1 MFSTIRNT
9 LVTGPRQ
16 RNVAL
21 AEFLT
26 NNGKHFRQILSVEK
40 AQVQSGNE
48 SIHEAWFGRTWPTAS
63 DGSCI
68 PKEASASKKG
78 VGFLRRLL
86 ANALVQAFARVEDS
100 IATTE
105 RLQPCKLGRR
115 RWG

>member
-40 AQVQSGNE
+40 AQVQSGNK

-68 PKEASASKKG
+68 PKEASASKKASD
-78 VGFLRRLL
+78 FSDAFWLMPSFRPSPELRILL
-86 ANALVQAFARVEDS
+86 RQRSDCSRAN
-100 IATTE
+100 
-105 RLQPCKLGRR
+105 
-115 RWG
+115 